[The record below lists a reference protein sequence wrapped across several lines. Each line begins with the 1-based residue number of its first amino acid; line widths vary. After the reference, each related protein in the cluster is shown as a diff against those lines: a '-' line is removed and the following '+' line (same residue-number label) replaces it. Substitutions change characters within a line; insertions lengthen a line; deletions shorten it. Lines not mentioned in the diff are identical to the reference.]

1 MVNKT
6 PLSSADVLV
15 MVTNDDMEGI
25 VDSIPI
31 STLDGPLPLGVIDV
45 TDAKTFVPT
54 VFAVVVTSIN
64 SVSYTH
70 LTLPTSPHV

>member
-1 MVNKT
+1 MI
-6 PLSSADVLV
+6 
-15 MVTNDDMEGI
+15 VTNDDMAGI

-31 STLDGPLPLGVIDV
+31 STLLGPLPLGVIDV

-64 SVSYTH
+64 SV
-70 LTLPTSPHV
+70 